1 MILEM
6 PYPLGEGEQGGKHMK
21 QAHKP
26 PKLCFVASS
35 GGHFEQIRMMRP
47 LMEKYPSFVMTEKT
61 AYRAE
66 IPGQK
71 TYYLHQVNRMEP
83 ISYLWQL
90 GNAFKSLWVFWKEK
104 PDVLNQIVL
113 PRLCRKKADR

>member
-1 MILEM
+1 
-6 PYPLGEGEQGGKHMK
+6 MK
-21 QAHKP
+21 QAHNP
-26 PKLCFVASS
+26 PKLCFMASS
-35 GGHFEQIRMMRP
+35 GGHFEQIQMMRP

-90 GNAFKSLWVFWKEK
+90 GNAFRSLRVFWKEK
-104 PDVLNQIVL
+104 PDVLNQMVL